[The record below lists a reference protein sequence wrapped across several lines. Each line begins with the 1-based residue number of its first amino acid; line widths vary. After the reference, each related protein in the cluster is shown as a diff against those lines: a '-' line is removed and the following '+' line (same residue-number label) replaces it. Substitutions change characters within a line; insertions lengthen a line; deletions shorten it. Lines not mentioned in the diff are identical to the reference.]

1 MLSMRAQSSGAAWLL
16 APAVLICLSLFAALL
31 VIARFSLNTWS
42 PATGMVSDWTLANY
56 AAFFGDSFNARIL
69 GVTFRISILVTLL
82 ALILGYPLAYLL
94 ARTRYKK
101 LILFVITVPL
111 LMDILVRAYGWVV
124 LLSGNG
130 LVNKALL
137 GSGLIERPI
146 RFIGTETAVVLE
158 LLHEVIPLMVLP
170 IARVLERI
178 EPSVTEAAVGLG
190 AGAVSVFLRIV
201 LPLSLPGVVAGTLLT
216 FGIAASAFAAPLILG
231 GGRVPMI
238 SISITQQMTSLLNW
252 PAGATQAIILLFIV
266 SILMT
271 GYGRAVDAGVRAR

>member
-1 MLSMRAQSSGAAWLL
+1 MAAAHASASRPAWLL
-16 APAVLICLSLFAALL
+16 LPALLVSLSLFFAILM
-31 VIARFSLNTWS
+31 IARFSLNTWS
-42 PATGMVSDWTLANY
+42 ASTGMVSDWTLANY
-56 AAFFGDSFNARIL
+56 RTFFADSFNYRIL
-69 GVTFRISILVTLL
+69 ETTFRISLLVTLL
-82 ALILGYPLAYLL
+82 ALVLGYPLAFLL
-94 ARTRYKK
+94 ATTRYKK
-101 LILFVITVPL
+101 LVLFIITIPL

-130 LVNKALL
+130 LVNRTLVATGVLD
-137 GSGLIERPI
+137 RPM

-178 EPSVTEAAVGLG
+178 DPSVTEAATGLG
-190 AGAVSVFLRIV
+190 AGPVSVFFRIT

-231 GGRVPMI
+231 GGRVLMI

-252 PAGATQAIILLFIV
+252 AAGATQAVILLVIV
-266 SILMT
+266 SMLMA
-271 GYGRAVDAGVRAR
+271 GYGRALGKAGVR